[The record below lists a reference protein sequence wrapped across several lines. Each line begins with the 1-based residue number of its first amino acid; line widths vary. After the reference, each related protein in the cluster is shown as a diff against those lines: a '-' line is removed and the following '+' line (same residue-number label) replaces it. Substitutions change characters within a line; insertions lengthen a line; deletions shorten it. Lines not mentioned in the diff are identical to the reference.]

1 MNGVPHAR
9 IKSDVRKDGFKML
22 KIKNSNGEEIMRIY
36 DDGTEE
42 IFDYKL
48 KEQIEQE
55 QEKEKEK
62 QKEGE

>member
-1 MNGVPHAR
+1 
-9 IKSDVRKDGFKML
+9 ML